1 MNNIIYTYI
10 YIHIDIYTVHIDL
23 CLCTHTHISQEL
35 RAEHVAFALQVL
47 LIMFGQT
54 LFLSNSLRAGLRRP
68 GEIKLLVLLMISP
81 RFAGS
86 ILIYVEIYIYICR

>member
-1 MNNIIYTYI
+1 M
-10 YIHIDIYTVHIDL
+10 
-23 CLCTHTHISQEL
+23 
-35 RAEHVAFALQVL
+35 AFALQVL

-86 ILIYVEIYIYICR
+86 ILIYVEIYIYIYLSIAWQFLLLESH